1 MHAVPVC
8 ASVVARGCS
17 RVNDEETHMSALRKQ
32 MEADMAL
39 RGLAYRTRQ
48 AYVES
53 VAKLAKFYGRS
64 PEQITEPE
72 CQSYLLHLLQERKLA
87 HSSCNVV
94 CSALQFFYRVTLKRR
109 EAEFCLPR
117 PKVPAKLPQIL
128 SREEIALLLEKTANV
143 KHRAFLM
150 TTYGAGLRLLEACQL
165 QISDI
170 DSDRMTLRVE
180 QGKGAKDRYTLL
192 SPRLLTQLRRYWM
205 AERPQRW
212 LFPSPRDADHPM
224 LPKSAQ
230 RIFYAAKDRAGITKD
245 CGIHGLRHAFATH
258 LLEAGVDVHTIQRLM
273 GHGSLST
280 TARYF
285 HLAQKHLSGTAS
297 PLELLERPDSTRF

>member
-1 MHAVPVC
+1 M
-8 ASVVARGCS
+8 G
-17 RVNDEETHMSALRKQ
+17 ALRQQ
-32 MEADMAL
+32 MEADMVV
-39 RGLAYRTRQ
+39 RGLAYRTRG

-53 VAKLAKFYGRS
+53 VAKLAKFYGRRPDQVS
-64 PEQITEPE
+64 EPE
-72 CQSYLLHLLQERKLA
+72 VQRYLLHLLQERKLA

-117 PKVPAKLPQIL
+117 PKVPSKLPQIL
-128 SREEIALLLEKTANV
+128 SREEIALLLEKTGNL

-150 TTYGAGLRLLEACQL
+150 TTYAAGLRLLEACQL
-165 QISDI
+165 KISDI
-170 DSDRMTLRVE
+170 DSERMTLRVE

-192 SPRLLTQLRRYWM
+192 SPRLLAELRRYWM
-205 AERPQRW
+205 AERPKRW
-212 LFPSPRDADHPM
+212 LFPSPRDAGHPM

-285 HLAQKHLSGTAS
+285 HLAQKHLSGTPS
-297 PLELLERPDSTRF
+297 PLDLLERPDIRRG

>member
-1 MHAVPVC
+1 
-8 ASVVARGCS
+8 
-17 RVNDEETHMSALRKQ
+17 MSALRKQ

-48 AYVES
+48 AYIES
-53 VAKLAKFYGRS
+53 VAKIAKFYGKS
-64 PEQITEPE
+64 PDRISEPE
-72 CQSYLLHLLQERKLA
+72 SQSYLLHLLQERKLA

-109 EAEFCLPR
+109 ETEFCLPR
-117 PKVPAKLPQIL
+117 PKVPQRLPHIL
-128 SREEIALLLEKTANV
+128 SREEVAALFEHTENL

-150 TTYGAGLRLLEACQL
+150 TTYATGLRLLEACHL
-165 QISDI
+165 KVSDI
-170 DSDRMTLRVE
+170 DSDRMTIRVE

-192 SPRLLTQLRRYWM
+192 SPRLLKELRRYWI
-205 AERPQRW
+205 AQRPARW
-212 LFPSPRDADHPM
+212 LFPSPRVADHPM

-230 RIFYAAKDRAGITKD
+230 RIFYAAKDRAGITKP

-258 LLEAGVDVHTIQRLM
+258 LLEGGVDVHTIQRLL
-273 GHGSLST
+273 GHGNLST

-285 HLAQKHLSGTAS
+285 HLAQKHLSGATS
-297 PLELLERPDSTRF
+297 PLDLLERPDTIRR

>member
-1 MHAVPVC
+1 
-8 ASVVARGCS
+8 
-17 RVNDEETHMSALRKQ
+17 MSALRKQ

-48 AYVES
+48 AYIES
-53 VAKLAKFYGRS
+53 VAKLAKFYGKS
-64 PEQITEPE
+64 PDRITEPE

-94 CSALQFFYRVTLKRR
+94 ASALQFFYRVTLKRR

-117 PKVPAKLPQIL
+117 PKVPSRLPQIL
-128 SREEIALLLEKTANV
+128 SREEVATLFEQTTNL

-150 TTYGAGLRLLEACQL
+150 TTYGGGLRLLEACHL
-165 QISDI
+165 KVSDL

-192 SPRLLTQLRRYWM
+192 SPRLLKELRRYWI
-205 AERPQRW
+205 AHRPALW
-212 LFPSPRDADHPM
+212 LFPSPRVADQPM
-224 LPKSAQ
+224 NPHSAQ
-230 RIFYAAKDRAGITKD
+230 RIFYAAKDRAGITKQ

-258 LLEAGVDVHTIQRLM
+258 LLEGGVDVHTIQRLL

-285 HLAQKHLSGTAS
+285 HLAQKHLSGATS
-297 PLELLERPDSTRF
+297 PLDLLERPDTVRR